1 MMHHRRAW
9 LIRKSGPLYM
19 TPSRGWSDHPAD
31 AHRFEEKETARS
43 LSPDGDIELVEVEI
57 TMMCVKAEKIQ

>member
-1 MMHHRRAW
+1 
-9 LIRKSGPLYM
+9 M

-31 AHRFEEKETARS
+31 AHRFEEKEIARS